1 MPTVAILAVPI
12 VAIVRSADDV
22 VPVYGSIDINV
33 SIDVNVP
40 IDINVSID
48 VNVPID
54 IKVSVDVNV
63 PVDVNVAMNRFSE
76 S

>member
-12 VAIVRSADDV
+12 VAIVCSTDDV

-33 SIDVNVP
+33 SVHVD
-40 IDINVSID
+40 
-48 VNVPID
+48 
-54 IKVSVDVNV
+54 VSVDVNV
-63 PVDVNVAMNRFSE
+63 PVHVDVFVDVNVPVDVSVAMNRLSE